1 MTAPHTP
8 ATKIPLAVKM
18 PFVTAEGKEFT
29 DPEKLLDALGQ
40 QSGGYYL
47 LGNNNCW
54 HGGIHIT
61 DEKFAHH
68 KNTHPVRCMMDGTV
82 IAYRLNKNYPTQQWQ
97 AKSSSPS
104 VDLKFSNGFCLIKH
118 EYESPANLIDGE
130 NKGKT
135 NKLTFYSLYM
145 HLADYH
151 TYRADNTSTEKK
163 AFPGYWKSSIV
174 GKSKERMKVYRTE
187 HACKTRTTPHDALL
201 NEQQTVTFDGDKVKW
216 ATIHGRKLK
225 IALCKIDDAAT
236 FAHHSR
242 LHEGW
247 MIVDESQ
254 VSWKHAEPSEFDDI
268 VKCHFPIKAGDPIGF
283 MGIWESPFLAVG
295 TDSTKTKY
303 QMHVEFFTV
312 DDKTALEKFLNND
325 AKLSSGK
332 KYLRVPKGSKLY
344 SSDGHGE
351 FVNPH
356 PLLNAA
362 RDYVF
367 EESNCPQVKDKAGT
381 VFYNIKGIRIGEM
394 ASGPIET
401 AYVKLEDDVKLV
413 TQYDWK
419 DLGFTTLEENN
430 THSNGYIDP
439 EKIPSPMF
447 QSIFKR
453 VDGIHNKGVGDGMLT
468 GQEIQDTLQQ
478 DHALRN
484 DLYKIIVCHPSEWH
498 RTSQDNIK
506 KLFEEIKAKN
516 TEEEYKNAI
525 QFEIDRFLKCE
536 FASQIEGLTHQFWH
550 FHPVL
555 SLKSLDCCQNWINK
569 EQLKLIA
576 PSISSSNCDLYIGS
590 INELPKK
597 FKLEKII
604 SRAHILAQMLH
615 ESASFRC
622 KKESIKSTNIP
633 DYYPYIGRGALQVTY
648 YDNYKAYGDFI
659 GDIFVGSECNMA
671 KLEND
676 PHYINSAGWFWCEFK
691 NLTQYS
697 NADDFIMC
705 TAIVNGGFNGFDE
718 RLRFLNNSIRILGVE
733 DEAIKNKKGKYVFSE
748 SEVFNKIKLAYG
760 WGLWS
765 DPHGNK
771 IGKEKSLID
780 AKAGYQRFIELC
792 DNGYVEHSPTLK
804 KFYGKTFTQAK
815 LFAEQRIK
823 EL

>member
-61 DEKFAHH
+61 DEKFAYH
-68 KNTHPVRCMMDGTV
+68 KNTYPVRCMMDGTV

-97 AKSSSPS
+97 AKSFSPS

-118 EYESPANLIDGE
+118 EYESPANLIDGQ

-151 TYRADNTSTEKK
+151 TYRADSTSTEKK

-268 VKCHFPIKAGDPIGF
+268 VKCHFPITAGDPIGF

-303 QMHVEFFTV
+303 QMHVELFTV
-312 DDKTALEKFLNND
+312 DDKTALDKFLNND

-332 KYLRVPKGSKLY
+332 KYLRVPKGSALY

-394 ASGPIET
+394 ASGPIDT

-419 DLGFTTLEENN
+419 DLGFTMLEEND

-453 VDGIHNKGVGDGMLT
+453 VDGIHNKGVGDGILT

-484 DLYKIIVCHPSEWH
+484 DLYKIIACHPSEWH

-516 TEEEYKNAI
+516 TEEEYQNAI

-536 FASQIEGLTHQFWH
+536 FLSQIDGLTQKLWH
-550 FHPVL
+550 FHPAIFCVNIKKA
-555 SLKSLDCCQNWINK
+555 SCVINAGQITYDA
-569 EQLKLIA
+569 EGNDD
-576 PSISSSNCDLYIGS
+576 SHSHY
-590 INELPKK
+590 
-597 FKLEKII
+597 F
-604 SRAHILAQMLH
+604 SRVIHWPGNA
-615 ESASFRC
+615 ESGV
-622 KKESIKSTNIP
+622 T
-633 DYYPYIGRGALQVTY
+633 IGRG
-648 YDNYKAYGDFI
+648 YDLGNRSEEEIVNYLCESGVPSEQAEKIAKGAGKKGQDAKKFVENNKDDIKEITLDNQINLFNLIYPMYVERTVSNYNHYTSVYPDKVEWDSLDKTVKEILVDFVYQGFTRGPKPMVAGMKNNKKELI
-659 GDIFVGSECNMA
+659 EYIKNSPTMMGYEEGRHRINY
-671 KLEND
+671 LEN
-676 PHYINSAGWFWCEFK
+676 N
-691 NLTQYS
+691 
-697 NADDFIMC
+697 
-705 TAIVNGGFNGFDE
+705 
-718 RLRFLNNSIRILGVE
+718 
-733 DEAIKNKKGKYVFSE
+733 
-748 SEVFNKIKLAYG
+748 
-760 WGLWS
+760 
-765 DPHGNK
+765 
-771 IGKEKSLID
+771 
-780 AKAGYQRFIELC
+780 
-792 DNGYVEHSPTLK
+792 
-804 KFYGKTFTQAK
+804 
-815 LFAEQRIK
+815 
-823 EL
+823 